1 MNALALYLHCLPD
14 GRILVYFFLS
24 PNMVHPIWIGV
35 CQRFWHLVFFL
46 GPNLPLRCPF
56 LQLFCLSI
64 FWFVAGICYGS
75 LMLVAYQA
83 LKELL
88 LPKVALLSSC
98 LVTWG
103 FDVWA
108 LEGFRSIEESK
119 WCELSC
125 LGLGGV
131 VRLYNFWQFIYPL
144 ALFRLNMHFIDAWE
158 DYPICSFDCPI
169 WL

>member
-1 MNALALYLHCLPD
+1 
-14 GRILVYFFLS
+14 
-24 PNMVHPIWIGV
+24 MVHPIWIGV

-83 LKELL
+83 LKELV

-108 LEGFRSIEESK
+108 LEGFSSIEESNGVNLVALDSEVLCDHTTFDNSSAHLPYSDWTCILLMLEK
-119 WCELSC
+119 IIPFALST
-125 LGLGGV
+125 V
-131 VRLYNFWQFIYPL
+131 P
-144 ALFRLNMHFIDAWE
+144 
-158 DYPICSFDCPI
+158 FDCR
-169 WL
+169 